1 MTSSVGTY
9 TSVRCLNQCHISF
22 FNKNDIFQKL
32 TSNIKCFTNFYQIS
46 KQQKTNIR
54 NHHPVTVYVERRE
67 TVSGFGSE
75 LLRCVVDGLVHPEL
89 CLEQKFQ
96 HLSEKFTHTH
106 TEFLGAEAVDIFSK
120 SLASCL
126 CTWQNF
132 CLINFKISHTVLL
145 CFSITGNTIALGRK
159 KKYRRVQGFTVVR
172 FIMQKIHPLH
182 KFRNTAQG
190 VLMQGQCSSRL
201 PAAAE
206 PLHSRGANL
215 PRGKTGKSFA
225 CFRLI
230 G

>member
-1 MTSSVGTY
+1 MTFFKNLPLILNVLQISIRSQSS
-9 TSVRCLNQCHISF
+9 R
-22 FNKNDIFQKL
+22 KL
-32 TSNIKCFTNFYQIS
+32 TSGIITQWQCMWKDMKLFLVLVQSCLGVLLMVWYILSCAWN
-46 KQQKTNIR
+46 R
-54 NHHPVTVYVERRE
+54 NSSTFLK
-67 TVSGFGSE
+67 SS
-75 LLRCVVDGLVHPEL
+75 
-89 CLEQKFQ
+89 
-96 HLSEKFTHTH
+96 HTH

-126 CTWQNF
+126 CTRQNF
-132 CLINFKISHTVLL
+132 CLINSKISHTVLL
-145 CFSITGNTIALGRK
+145 CFSITGNTIALSRK

-201 PAAAE
+201 PAAAK

-225 CFRLI
+225 CFQLI